1 MRVGSLVWG
10 QFTALHP
17 DRKNTRIDNPDHYG
31 VILGFD
37 AALVCVAP
45 ITSKRHYEIP
55 RSVYINMPVK
65 GFKDVNGLVLV
76 GSSILIPHA
85 RVKRVFDDIP
95 ADVMDAINKMVA
107 VIDAERRYGNFKP
120 CRGI

>member
-17 DRKNTRIDNPDHYG
+17 DRKPNRTDNPDHYG

-45 ITSKRHYEIP
+45 ITSQCHYNIP
-55 RSVYINMPVK
+55 RSIYINMPVN
-65 GFKDVNGLVLV
+65 GYRDVNGLVLV
-76 GSSILIPHA
+76 GNSILIPHA
-85 RVKRVFDDIP
+85 RVKRVFNDIP
-95 ADVMDAINKMVA
+95 DDVMDAINRMVA

-120 CRGI
+120 CRGV